1 MTKKMIYKVRSK
13 ALYKAIKLLFQS
25 YGLEK
30 SAAQKV
36 SKYLV
41 EADLCGQ
48 ASHGINRVPLYIGK
62 VEKKEI
68 DVKAKPKIYNET
80 STTGQIDGG
89 WGFGQ
94 LSADKAIKLC
104 IRKALKNNIACVTL
118 KKANHIGRLSDFT
131 SQAAKQNLIGIGF
144 ANLHGTSH
152 IVAPFGGIDRKLPSN
167 PISIS
172 TPGINKR
179 NL

>member
-1 MTKKMIYKVRSK
+1 MIYKVRSK
-13 ALYKAIKLLFQS
+13 ALYRAIKLLFQS

-68 DVKAKPKIYNET
+68 DVKAKPKIT
-80 STTGQIDGG
+80 APTKKSTAPKE
-89 WGFGQ
+89 
-94 LSADKAIKLC
+94 SPAPKAKDKP
-104 IRKALKNNIACVTL
+104 KARV
-118 KKANHIGRLSDFT
+118 
-131 SQAAKQNLIGIGF
+131 
-144 ANLHGTSH
+144 
-152 IVAPFGGIDRKLPSN
+152 
-167 PISIS
+167 
-172 TPGINKR
+172 
-179 NL
+179 